1 MKCCGAIIANK
12 KFLFIE
18 FTKHWFK
25 WYLEKTII
33 LLLFSNNK
41 MFEIIIFLIKALII
55 LLIQNRAIDIPRN
68 HHYKYISYMM
78 CYYNQLIFYG
88 VIREK
93 V

>member
-1 MKCCGAIIANK
+1 
-12 KFLFIE
+12 
-18 FTKHWFK
+18 
-25 WYLEKTII
+25 
-33 LLLFSNNK
+33 